1 MNWKEQAIVAF
12 DTETT
17 GLKPFDGDRIIE
29 VAAVVFRLDEDGTIV
44 SREEHSY
51 LINPGRDIPPKV
63 TEITGITN
71 EDVVEAPP
79 FEAVAQEIHQLL
91 EGAITVAHNY
101 AFDLNFLQQ
110 EFRRANLSWPNP
122 LAEIDTLDLSMR
134 CFPHTKGH
142 KLNILCKRLDVTLDQ
157 AHRAT
162 ADATACGEC
171 FVALT
176 KRHEVATSLD
186 ELLDWANAIGRPPE
200 GEGLHVAGNG
210 LVVFDSG
217 PYEGESIATQP
228 HHLHW
233 MTKARTRG
241 PQGWEWTFSD
251 SIRRWSKRWLDVRGS
266 GPGNVHPRTPHPQTW
281 GMDSAIVPDKAKDH
295 SRLRAST

>member
-1 MNWKEQAIVAF
+1 MNWKDQAIVAF

-29 VAAVVFRLDEDGTIV
+29 VAAVVFRLNAEGEIA

-71 EDVVEAPP
+71 EDVVDAPA
-79 FEAVAQEIHQLL
+79 FENVAKEIHSLL

-110 EFRRANLSWPNP
+110 EFRRADLSWPNP

-142 KLNILCKRLDVTLDQ
+142 KLHMVCKRLNVILDQ

-171 FVALT
+171 FIALT
-176 KRHEVATSLD
+176 KRHEVAASLD

-200 GEGLHVAGNG
+200 GEGLHVASNG

-217 PYEGESIATQP
+217 PHEGESISTHP

-241 PQGWEWTFSD
+241 THGWEWMFSD
-251 SIRRWSKRWLDVRGS
+251 NIRRWAKRWLDVRGS
-266 GPGNVHPRTPHPQTW
+266 GPGNVHPRTPHPHTW
-281 GMDSAIVPDKAKDH
+281 GMDSAIVPDKA
-295 SRLRAST
+295 RALSGLHASK